1 MSDDLLQRLQRNAAI
16 ACGVMALA
24 AWVIARDWRAPL
36 GVIGGGALIA
46 VSFLSI
52 KSAIDELAP
61 YGPDAHAAPHR
72 PKTRRAVVRL
82 VGRYALLGILAYV
95 MIARLRM
102 HPLGLVAGASSVAVA
117 AALEAGRLSKNK
129 SE

>member
-1 MSDDLLQRLQRNAAI
+1 MTDDLLQRLQRNAAI
-16 ACGVMALA
+16 ACAMMALA
-24 AWVIARDWRAPL
+24 ALIITRHWRAPL
-36 GVIGGGALIA
+36 GVIGGALLIA

-52 KSAIDELAP
+52 KSGIDELAP
-61 YGPDAHAAPHR
+61 YGPDAPHR
-72 PKTRRAVVRL
+72 PKTRRAVVQL
-82 VGRYALLGILAYV
+82 IGRYALLGILAYV

>member
-1 MSDDLLQRLQRNAAI
+1 VLQRLQRNAAI

-24 AWVIARDWRAPL
+24 ALIITRHWRAPL
-36 GVIGGGALIA
+36 GVIGGALLIG

-52 KSAIDELAP
+52 KSGIDELVPSATETSATP
-61 YGPDAHAAPHR
+61 RR
-72 PKTRRAVVRL
+72 PKIGRALARL
-82 VGRYALLGILAYV
+82 IGRYALLAILAYV

-117 AALEAGRLSKNK
+117 AALEAGRLFKK
-129 SE
+129 